1 METCLIGLPFC
12 GKTTIFNA
20 LSGQQ
25 AGGYQQVHLAEVAVP
40 DPRVEQ
46 LAALF
51 DKKKTI
57 HAAVLLKDLHLE
69 FSEQGG
75 IASGTLG
82 ELRTSDAVTIVLRAF
97 VDEAVVHSLGA
108 LDPLRDLRKLL
119 DSMILSDYEIVEKRL
134 ERLEKEGKK
143 GEQEYQSLEKI
154 SARLEE
160 GRCIGADLIHEEDR
174 TLLAGFQFLT
184 AKPMIVVINM
194 GETSVDISEVKLQ
207 SQELGIDVFPIQGL
221 QEMEISQ
228 LSPEDQKEFL
238 ADLGLQD
245 PAKNRFLNALYSRLD
260 LISFLTVGDHE
271 ARAWSIPK
279 GATALKAAGKIH
291 TDMERGFIRA
301 EVISCEELLADG
313 GFAEARKHGRLRLEG
328 KEYQVQDGD
337 VVMIRFN
344 L

>member
-1 METCLIGLPFC
+1 
-12 GKTTIFNA
+12 
-20 LSGQQ
+20 
-25 AGGYQQVHLAEVAVP
+25 
-40 DPRVEQ
+40 
-46 LAALF
+46 
-51 DKKKTI
+51 
-57 HAAVLLKDLHLE
+57 
-69 FSEQGG
+69 
-75 IASGTLG
+75 
-82 ELRTSDAVTIVLRAF
+82 
-97 VDEAVVHSLGA
+97 
-108 LDPLRDLRKLL
+108 
-119 DSMILSDYEIVEKRL
+119 
-134 ERLEKEGKK
+134 
-143 GEQEYQSLEKI
+143 
-154 SARLEE
+154 
-160 GRCIGADLIHEEDR
+160 
-174 TLLAGFQFLT
+174 
-184 AKPMIVVINM
+184 
-194 GETSVDISEVKLQ
+194 
-207 SQELGIDVFPIQGL
+207 
-221 QEMEISQ
+221 MEISQ

>member
-25 AGGYQQVHLAEVAVP
+25 AGSYQQVHLAEVAVP

-51 DKKKTI
+51 EKKKAI
-57 HAAVLLKDLHLE
+57 HATVLLKDLHLE
-69 FSEQGG
+69 FGEQGG

-82 ELRTSDAVTIVLRAF
+82 ELRTSDAVAIVLRAF
-97 VDEAVVHSLGA
+97 VDEAVIHSLGA
-108 LDPLRDLRKLL
+108 VDPLRDLRKLL

-143 GEQEYQSLEKI
+143 GDRECLSLEKI
-154 SARLEE
+154 LARLEE

-174 TLLAGFQFLT
+174 TLLSGFQFLT

-194 GETSVDISEVKLQ
+194 GETSVDITEVKLQ

-228 LSPEDQKEFL
+228 LSPEDQAEFL

-260 LISFLTVGDHE
+260 LISFLTVGDQE
-271 ARAWSIPK
+271 VRAWSIPK

-301 EVISCEELLADG
+301 EVISCDRLLADG

-328 KEYQVQDGD
+328 KEYQLQDGD

>member
-1 METCLIGLPFC
+1 METCLVGLPFC

-25 AGGYQQVHLAEVAVP
+25 AGGYQQVHLGEVTVP

-51 DKKKTI
+51 DKKKMI
-57 HAAVLLKDLHLE
+57 HPTVLLKDLHLE
-69 FSEQGG
+69 FGDQGA

-82 ELRTSDAVTIVLRAF
+82 ELRTSDAVAIVLRAF
-97 VDEAVVHSLGA
+97 VDEAVVHPLGTV
-108 LDPLRDLRKLL
+108 DPLRDLQRLL
-119 DSMILSDYEIVEKRL
+119 DSMILSDYEIVEKRQ

-143 GEQEYQSLEKI
+143 GDREYLSLEKI

-160 GRCIGADLIHEEDR
+160 GRCIGSDLIHEEDR
-174 TLLAGFQFLT
+174 VLLAGFQFLT

-194 GETSVDISEVKLQ
+194 GEASVDIAEVQRQ
-207 SQELGIDVFPIQGL
+207 SLELGIDVFPIQGL
-221 QEMEISQ
+221 QEMEISR

-245 PAKNRFLNALYSRLD
+245 PAKNRFLNALYSRLE
-260 LISFLTVGDHE
+260 LISFLTVGDRE
-271 ARAWSIPK
+271 VRAWSIQK
-279 GATALKAAGKIH
+279 GASALKAAGKIH

-301 EVISCEELLADG
+301 EVIPCDQLLADG